1 MSNSASALRRW
12 LGMFCLAIATGM
24 MIWGRTFLAPHL
36 SGSRY
41 ILYWI
46 GCTLFAL
53 AAVGIS
59 CADVWYTVRRMQ
71 AERRELVRITFDR
84 LQSGPAEAEEV
95 DVPLHSAAS
104 QPAASD
110 RIIPLRES

>member
-1 MSNSASALRRW
+1 
-12 LGMFCLAIATGM
+12 MFCLAIATGM

-36 SGSRY
+36 GGSRY
-41 ILYWI
+41 ALYWI
-46 GCTLFAL
+46 ACTLFAL
-53 AAVGIS
+53 AAVGVS

-84 LQSGPAEAEEV
+84 LQAGASELEET
-95 DVPLHSAAS
+95 DVPLTSVAS
-104 QPAASD
+104 RPAASD